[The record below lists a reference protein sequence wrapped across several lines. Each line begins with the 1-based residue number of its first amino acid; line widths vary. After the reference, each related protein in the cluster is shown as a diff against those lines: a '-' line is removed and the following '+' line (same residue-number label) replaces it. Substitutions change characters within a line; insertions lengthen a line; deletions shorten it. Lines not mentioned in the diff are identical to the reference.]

1 MKQLE
6 ICIQP
11 RVLDEATTH
20 AAARLSFE
28 YDRFKLDKSLR
39 VSMITLGTIGQIIF
53 RDYLMSQDIKFEF
66 QLQAGQY
73 DDFDFKEKNKIIE
86 IKTSGY
92 GSESKWK
99 TLNGI
104 YNFDQYTNALIK
116 NFYCFVQVF
125 ISGYDIKTKILD
137 LSKCNKAVLAG
148 WLGISDIATFPIR
161 KLPFGDAYL
170 IPISS
175 LNQMSTFKEKFKSNG
190 S

>member
-6 ICIQP
+6 IGIQP

-20 AAARLSFE
+20 AAARLGFE

-53 RDYLMSQDIKFEF
+53 RDYLMSQAVKFEF
-66 QLQAGQY
+66 QLQAGRY
-73 DDFDFKEKNKIIE
+73 DDFDFKVDNKIIE

-92 GSESKWK
+92 ESGSKWK

-104 YNFDQYTNALIK
+104 YNFDQYTNALMK

-137 LSKCNKAVLAG
+137 LSKCNRAVLAG
-148 WLGISDIATFPIR
+148 WLEISDIATFPIR

-170 IPISS
+170 IPVSS
-175 LNQMSTFKEKFKSNG
+175 MNQMGTFKKNFKLTG